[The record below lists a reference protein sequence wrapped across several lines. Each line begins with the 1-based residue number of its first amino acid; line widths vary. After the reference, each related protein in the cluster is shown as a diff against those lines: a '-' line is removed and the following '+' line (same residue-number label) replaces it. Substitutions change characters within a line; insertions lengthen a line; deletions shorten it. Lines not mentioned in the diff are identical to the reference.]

1 MTKLRTL
8 ILALLLT
15 LILITPTHAQWG
27 ATPGI
32 EMYNAHVASLYGQG
46 CTYLMTIKWGDSLWG
61 CPVRQVWRLTLDE
74 ATDTVSL
81 VRLVR
86 GR

>member
-1 MTKLRTL
+1 MKKLRTFV
-8 ILALLLT
+8 LALLLILT
-15 LILITPTHAQWG
+15 LITPSRAWG

-46 CTYLMTIKWGDSLWG
+46 CTYLMTIKWSDSLWG
-61 CPVRQVWRLTLDE
+61 CPVRQLWRLTLDE
-74 ATDTVSL
+74 ATDTVTL